1 MSQTPKSVALGLAVP
16 LVLAMSG
23 WAGWTAL
30 TSNLSPAESTTADR
44 AAIEE
49 VRDRQQP
56 EMTLVEPRVEPSP
69 SADPTGPSPNSGPS
83 PSPTADLPKVSDAA
97 EPVQQ
102 PATGAKGSADKGSA
116 EVASPSVAKSAL
128 APVTAAPAQPAVPQ
142 KPKIRYVR
150 VPKAAAESVRN

>member
-1 MSQTPKSVALGLAVP
+1 MSLTPKSVALGFSVP

-30 TSNLSPAESTTADR
+30 TSNLSPAESASADR

-56 EMTLVEPRVEPSP
+56 EVTLVEPRVEPSP
-69 SADPTGPSPNSGPS
+69 STDPTGSS

-102 PATGAKGSADKGSA
+102 PATGAKGSA
-116 EVASPSVAKSAL
+116 EVVPPSVAKSAL
-128 APVTAAPAQPAVPQ
+128 APVAAAPAQPVVPQ

-150 VPKAAAESVRN
+150 VPKATTEPARN

>member
-1 MSQTPKSVALGLAVP
+1 MSLTPKSVALGLAVP

-30 TSNLSPAESTTADR
+30 TSNLSPAESASADR

-56 EMTLVEPRVEPSP
+56 EVTLVKPPVEPS
-69 SADPTGPSPNSGPS
+69 SSTDPTAPSLS
-83 PSPTADLPKVSDAA
+83 PPAELPKVSDAA

-116 EVASPSVAKSAL
+116 EVAPPSVAKSAL

-150 VPKAAAESVRN
+150 VPKATTEPARN

>member
-1 MSQTPKSVALGLAVP
+1 MSLTPKSVALGLAVP

-30 TSNLSPAESTTADR
+30 TSNLSPAESASADR

-49 VRDRQQP
+49 VRDRRQP
-56 EMTLVEPRVEPSP
+56 EVTLVEPRVEPSP
-69 SADPTGPSPNSGPS
+69 SADPTGPSPSSS

-102 PATGAKGSADKGSA
+102 PATGAKGSADKGSTEA
-116 EVASPSVAKSAL
+116 APPSVAKSAL

-150 VPKAAAESVRN
+150 VPKATAEPVRN